1 MARVGFAVMRIQ
13 PLSDGHRGA
22 LNRIAGECETA
33 IIAIGS
39 TQAPMDIYNPWSF
52 EQRKEMVRNVYG
64 DRFKIVPVTDL
75 GTDSTTTDWCEYVLG
90 KLEKLG
96 LPAPTDYYTGSVADA
111 IWYRKHFFTPEEIK
125 AKLKLD
131 GREYEVNSMDVYPRL
146 HILNRETTIYPPAT
160 DIRTFLRL
168 KSDEWKQ
175 WVPRVNHKL
184 VESTFPKELITG

>member
-1 MARVGFAVMRIQ
+1 MLGKRVGFAVMRIQ

-39 TQAPMDIYNPWSF
+39 TQAPIDIYNPWTF

-111 IWYRKHFFTPEEIK
+111 IWYRKHFFLPEDIGAES
-125 AKLKLD
+125 L
-131 GREYEVNSMDVYPRL
+131 RRQVDVSLVPRL
-146 HILNRETTIYPPAT
+146 HILNRETTPFPPAT

-168 KSDEWKQ
+168 KSDEWRK
-175 WVPRVNHKL
+175 WVPRVNHEL
-184 VESTFPKELITG
+184 VEATFPKELITG